1 MDNNPASSSLESS
14 TSKLKSALYRQFSM
28 SPRKQALQYS
38 FVSNIK
44 SEDVLSSLNDNN
56 VHLFKLCVPS
66 FKSDESKISTGNT
79 NASIMTE
86 FSIHL
91 EETQFLF
98 KSVSPDENDKW
109 VEKCHESVEHIWMK
123 YCKGKVYVR
132 LKLFLSLIINLKVNR
147 WKK

>member
-1 MDNNPASSSLESS
+1 
-14 TSKLKSALYRQFSM
+14 
-28 SPRKQALQYS
+28 
-38 FVSNIK
+38 
-44 SEDVLSSLNDNN
+44 
-56 VHLFKLCVPS
+56 
-66 FKSDESKISTGNT
+66 
-79 NASIMTE
+79 MTE

-147 WKK
+147 WEK